1 MSRNSEISLQC
12 YLRAD
17 EPKRGGDGIADDMG
31 NDVYMGGVRFTP
43 DFDDMDA
50 PQEQWHELSGGSGK
64 GKVMVALAYQP
75 STVSSTFVCSIVTLR
90 FCSHPPPSFCVIL
103 RLFHHIPPSDLGSWA
118 RDFWICGPRLRS
130 HVPAAMQLSRQ
141 SFLLWNSGVFALLT
155 LYSIKSQG
163 PLSIDDF
170 ELITVIGKGSF
181 GKASSSI
188 RLHPAREPTADL
200 VNTP

>member
-75 STVSSTFVCSIVTLR
+75 STVSSALACSIDSFR
-90 FCSHPPPSFCVIL
+90 FYSRLPPSFCVIL
-103 RLFHHIPPSDLGSWA
+103 RLFHYIPPSDLGFWA
-118 RDFWICGPRLRS
+118 RAFWI
-130 HVPAAMQLSRQ
+130 PAAMQLPRQ
-141 SFLLWNSGVFALLT
+141 SFLLWHSGVFALLT
-155 LYSIKSQG
+155 LCSIKSQG

-188 RLHPAREPTADL
+188 RLHPAHEPTADL
-200 VNTP
+200 VNAP